1 MIRQTRG
8 VWVIDGDT
16 CHLPWIEQ
24 SGRLDHDLYSREI
37 LVPLLRRGDTV
48 IDVGAH
54 WGTHTRMYLDAV
66 GPEGLVVAYEPHPES
81 FECLIR
87 NCEEALSFCLAVSAG
102 SGGGQFIIDTQNAG
116 ASRLGPGELDDEF
129 VQLVSLDEH
138 SKGWIQNPEPLRLI
152 KVDCEGAEPE
162 VIQGATGL
170 IMALRPY
177 LYVEV
182 NPGALARRGH
192 SPKDLTSLLSDLHY
206 RPEFFPPGS
215 DWSSLQ
221 SDVLCTPC

>member
-1 MIRQTRG
+1 MIKLVHG
-8 VWVIDGDT
+8 IWVIEGDT

-24 SGRLDHDLYSREI
+24 SGRLDHDLYAREI
-37 LVPLLRRGDTV
+37 LVPLLRKGDSV

-66 GPEGLVVAYEPHPES
+66 GPDGLVVAYEPHPES

-87 NCEEALSFCLAVSAG
+87 NCEEALPFCLAVG
-102 SGGGQFIIDTQNAG
+102 SETGKEWMALDPFNAG
-116 ASRLGPGELDDEF
+116 ASHFGFGT
-129 VQLVSLDEH
+129 VSSQVGMVTLDEH
-138 SKGWIQNPEPLRLI
+138 SKGWITNPEPLRLI

-162 VIQGATGL
+162 VLKGAVGL
-170 IMALRPY
+170 IMTFRPY

-192 SPKDLTSLLSDLHY
+192 SSKDLAALLSDLHY
-206 RPEFFPPGS
+206 RVEFLPPGS
-215 DWSSLQ
+215 GWSSPQ

>member
-24 SGRLDHDLYSREI
+24 SGRLDHDLYAREI
-37 LVPLLRRGDTV
+37 LVPLLRHGDTV

-66 GPEGLVVAYEPHPES
+66 GPEGLVVAYEPHQES

-87 NCEEALSFCLAVSAG
+87 NCEEALPFCLAVGGEAG
-102 SGGGQFIIDTQNAG
+102 KEWMTLDPFNSG
-116 ASRLGPGELDDEF
+116 ASHFGFGT
-129 VQLVSLDEH
+129 VSNRVEVTTLDEH
-138 SKGWIQNPEPLRLI
+138 SKGWIANPEPLRLI

-162 VIQGATGL
+162 VLEGATGL

-182 NPGALARRGH
+182 NPPALARRGH
-192 SPKDLTSLLSDLHY
+192 SAQNLKEMLEWMMY
-206 RPEFFPPGS
+206 RVEFFPPSS
-215 DWSSLQ
+215 DWSSPQ
-221 SDVLCTPC
+221 SDVLCTPR